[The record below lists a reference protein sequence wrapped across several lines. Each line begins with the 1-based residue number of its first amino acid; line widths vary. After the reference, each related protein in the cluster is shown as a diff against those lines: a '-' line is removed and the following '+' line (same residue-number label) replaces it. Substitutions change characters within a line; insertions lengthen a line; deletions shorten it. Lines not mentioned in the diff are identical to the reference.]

1 MSSTWEKL
9 TDPESNKSYY
19 YNATTGTT
27 SWDKPTTTVISS
39 SSGLSALSKQLR
51 ELQSTNTI
59 QSLENDKLNRQIAI
73 AAEIKGTSVAA
84 IKAALKQAC
93 EGEAH
98 AELIRECSSL
108 RSKLQNA
115 SSNKQQTAV
124 DFSEVQAQKNAAML
138 ELKIGELQE
147 VEQDLQ
153 IDLSNLYKRTGDLET
168 TVASLRAELEI
179 KNMSVQQLQQELSNT
194 STTTDTETSVASQQL
209 QEHITTLETELVSLR
224 SSKAK
229 NKVLDEQLLN
239 VKHNFQL
246 KQEQHEARFQVQDL
260 RIKDME
266 GQLSSLYTAFEI
278 LQHENNEMLTH
289 SKNMLHAS
297 DSQIALQLHESL
309 VAEEKEEQDQRIS
322 KSLATASPPPPPS
335 SPLPSSSSSILIQG
349 FLHKRPKSLGKKKTY
364 LPGAWKKRWFE
375 LLSNGTLIYREK
387 PGSKIKGAIG
397 PITALS
403 FLRQV
408 NDFSQK
414 PFTFEL
420 QINKNDKNNM
430 VLYASV
436 VNELDFDNWFNQLI
450 NLINQ
455 NRIPNTPNKKTAV
468 DSNVRAVR
476 SMTSHAV
483 LSTPVT
489 ETKKDD
495 QEASDHAMAM
505 RLAREFESE

>member
-27 SWDKPTTTVISS
+27 SWDKPTTKAIS

-51 ELQSTNTI
+51 ELQSKNTI

-124 DFSEVQAQKNAAML
+124 DFTQLQAQKNAAML

-349 FLHKRPKSLGKKKTY
+349 FLHKRPKSLGKKK
-364 LPGAWKKRWFE
+364 
-375 LLSNGTLIYREK
+375 N
-387 PGSKIKGAIG
+387 
-397 PITALS
+397 
-403 FLRQV
+403 
-408 NDFSQK
+408 
-414 PFTFEL
+414 
-420 QINKNDKNNM
+420 
-430 VLYASV
+430 
-436 VNELDFDNWFNQLI
+436 
-450 NLINQ
+450 
-455 NRIPNTPNKKTAV
+455 
-468 DSNVRAVR
+468 
-476 SMTSHAV
+476 
-483 LSTPVT
+483 LSTWCVE
-489 ETKKDD
+489 ET
-495 QEASDHAMAM
+495 MV
-505 RLAREFESE
+505 